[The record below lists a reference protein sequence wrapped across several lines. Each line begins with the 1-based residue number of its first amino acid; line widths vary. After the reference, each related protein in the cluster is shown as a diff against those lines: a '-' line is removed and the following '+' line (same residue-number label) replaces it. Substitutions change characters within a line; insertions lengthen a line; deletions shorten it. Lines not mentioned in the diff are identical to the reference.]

1 MLAPFFLAESFV
13 SCFVWENLSLL
24 TYNCQKMTKNPGVG
38 LKWWEIFKR
47 IHIFQKIWKVRYVLR
62 LSLVLDNQMLPKSN
76 VAKIQTVYHLKIIQI
91 FMNTKKYWNFQA
103 ELIFMIFNSLFKT
116 YPRVQACLIRKNNQ
130 KKRDSPQYSWDNIFF
145 LPEIVSFSMLSW
157 RPNYSVLKSEFRHD
171 KMVSCYQ
178 HSLKIL
184 RL

>member
-103 ELIFMIFNSLFKT
+103 ELIFLIYNSSYNT
-116 YPRVQACLIRKNNQ
+116 HPRVQAGLITKKQ
-130 KKRDSPQYSWDNIFF
+130 SKKRDSPQYSWDNMIFF
-145 LPEIVSFSMLSW
+145 L
-157 RPNYSVLKSEFRHD
+157 KSLAFQCFHD
-171 KMVSCYQ
+171 LQTIQYQMVNCYQ
-178 HSLKIL
+178 HSLKI
-184 RL
+184 